1 MKYYV
6 PDVFRRNPMKRQMIM
21 AGFAALVTLAA
32 ATVAAQ
38 TPPAAP
44 AKAPAAPTPA
54 SCGPNP
60 PAELIH
66 AAKGSRCFE
75 MRTYTFSP
83 TGTGSVAS
91 FNTRFRRVVETF
103 FSKHNITVIG
113 VWQPVAKPDTFVYIL
128 AFKDAAA
135 KDASWAAFQA
145 DPEWLKLRAEF
156 NHTQTVVSEF
166 MVAKEY
172 SPIK

>member
-1 MKYYV
+1 
-6 PDVFRRNPMKRQMIM
+6 MKRQMIV
-21 AGFAALVTLAA
+21 AGFATLVTLAV

-38 TPPAAP
+38 TPAAP
-44 AKAPAAPTPA
+44 APPAPTPA

-66 AAKGSRCFE
+66 AFKGSRCFE
-75 MRTYTFSP
+75 MRTYTFNP

-91 FNTRFRRVVETF
+91 FNNRFRKVVETF
-103 FSKHNITVIG
+103 FTKHHITVVG
-113 VWQPVAKPDTFVYIL
+113 AWQPVAKPDSLVYIL
-128 AFKDAAA
+128 AFKDAAD
-135 KDASWAAFQA
+135 KDRSWAAFQA
-145 DPEWLKLRAEF
+145 DPEWLKLRAEM

>member
-1 MKYYV
+1 
-6 PDVFRRNPMKRQMIM
+6 MKRQMII
-21 AGFAALVTLAA
+21 AGFAALVTMAA

-44 AKAPAAPTPA
+44 APAKAPAAAPTPA

-60 PAELIH
+60 PAELVY
-66 AAKGSRCFE
+66 AAKGARCFE
-75 MRTYTFSP
+75 MRTYIFNP
-83 TGTGSVAS
+83 AGTGSVAS
-91 FNTRFRRVVETF
+91 FNTRFRRVVEIF
-103 FSKHNITVIG
+103 FAKHNITVIG

-128 AFKDAAA
+128 AYKDAAA
-135 KDASWAAFQA
+135 RDASWAAFQA
-145 DPEWLKLRAEF
+145 DPEWLKVRAEF